1 MHPHSGQTNR
11 RARLTWILLAG
22 RVVTAALAH
31 AGYVERGIV
40 WASIGHR

>member
-1 MHPHSGQTNR
+1 MHPHSGQINR

-22 RVVTAALAH
+22 RVVTATLAL

-40 WASIGHR
+40 LASIGHR